1 MRIKGLLSIAV
12 VLGVGFGLA
21 ACKGARSGELKE
33 VKQQKAGDYTIVLLA
48 PEGRITE
55 GNIEFALEFRRASD
69 NQPVDVGDVQ
79 LSSSMPMPG
88 QPNMVAAVS
97 ATKTA
102 TPGRYTVTGNF
113 EMKGGYDTT
122 ITFANGQKAQISLKV
137 Q

>member
-1 MRIKGLLSIAV
+1 MRLKTLFAV
-12 VLGVGFGLA
+12 AVMALVGLA
-21 ACKGARSGELKE
+21 SCKGTQSADLKE
-33 VKQQKAGDYTIVLLA
+33 VKQQKAGDYTIVVLA
-48 PEGRITE
+48 PEGKI
-55 GNIEFALEFRRASD
+55 GAGKNEFALEFRRASD

-88 QPNMVAAVS
+88 QPNMVASVS

-102 TPGRYTVTGNF
+102 TPGRYAVTGNF

-122 ITFANGQKAQISLKV
+122 ITFANGQKAVVSLKV